1 MVEGPQYREIYSKTI
16 RFFFTKRRPGALFV
30 ALCIILL
37 MATAVS
43 MTLDQKAL
51 SDRLAVIAFFFLVV
65 GVGLEIVNLRYSQ
78 LYSS

>member
-1 MVEGPQYREIYSKTI
+1 MVEGPQYRETYSKTI
-16 RFFFTKRRPGALFV
+16 RFSFTKKRPGALFV

-43 MTLDQKAL
+43 MTLDQKVL